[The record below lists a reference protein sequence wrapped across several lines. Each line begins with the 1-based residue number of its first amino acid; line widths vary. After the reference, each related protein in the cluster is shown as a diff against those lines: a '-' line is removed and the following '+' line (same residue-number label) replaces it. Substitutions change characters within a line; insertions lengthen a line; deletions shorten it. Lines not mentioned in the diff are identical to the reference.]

1 MMDAF
6 VYDVMRSYSRDYYV
20 GEDFVILMNFL

>member
-1 MMDAF
+1 MDAF
-6 VYDVMRSYSRDYYV
+6 VYDVMRSYSGDYYV